1 MPKNPLINLLQYVGL
16 RHQRLRP
23 ARAILTTLGVAFG
36 IALFVAISIINR
48 STRDSL
54 RENVESVSGK
64 AKITISAGPTGFD
77 EAKGDVVKAVPGVAH
92 AVPIVESRAFFE
104 GATAQD
110 EAVYIL
116 GVDLLQES
124 AVRTYKTTDEKI
136 IDDPLVFLN
145 QPDSIVITKR
155 FAAARGLGIDSKL
168 PLATANG
175 TKVFTVRGLLEPEG
189 AARAFGGSL
198 AVMDIDGARVSFGK
212 IGKIDRIDVVPA
224 EGVAVETLI
233 PRLKAVLG
241 TGFTVERPET
251 QTESTE
257 RMIAAYQKMI
267 TFFSSLALLVGL
279 FLVFNSVSISVA
291 ERRREIGILRALGS
305 SRRGIL
311 SVFVIESALMGLVGA
326 AIGIGLGRFL
336 AELMVKQVTLSIS
349 SQFHTQV
356 QANSLALTPDL
367 AVTTLLLGTLTSAAA
382 ALIPAY
388 RASRIS
394 PLEAMKSRGLEAVG
408 QERGDLR
415 SVLLGAAFLAFTYF
429 SMHGHWNRFF
439 KPIEQMTQGASVL
452 GAAFFG
458 PFVVFFLIRAFRRL
472 VKTKRTP
479 IFRLA
484 QDNLLRSRRRTA
496 TTIMALMVGLFLVML
511 IATVRASFQDTL
523 VSWLSEVMVADVLV
537 TSSGKTI
544 SAEVQPIR
552 EEVEAQVL
560 AVPGVRD
567 PGRGRGVS
575 SRILQFTSEGLTYT
589 LKAFDEP
596 GDWVEYR
603 NFKIKDRD
611 RVEAGRELFD
621 REANRKE
628 PRVIVSDNYFLKH
641 PETKVGDLLELDTP
655 SGRTAFRIIAV
666 CVDYASPNG
675 VFYVNRDVYKRYWK
689 DSLVTGFAISLA
701 PGADL
706 EKVRAEIATKVG
718 RKYNLVAYSN
728 AEMRTEMRT
737 AIDESFAYTR
747 AVEGAAL
754 LVALLGLLNTL
765 LISILERTREIGV
778 LRAVGSSRRQIFRM
792 ILGEAVIQGGF
803 GAIVAVA
810 IGGAVAKL
818 WIENSL
824 AYALG
829 WMIDFSVPF
838 TSILS
843 TVGVGIF
850 VSALAGVY
858 PSKRASNLPIVE
870 ALDYE

>member
-1 MPKNPLINLLQYVGL
+1 MLANLLKFVGI

-23 ARAILTTLGVAFG
+23 ARSILTTLGVAFG

-54 RENVESVSGK
+54 RENVESVAGK

-77 EAKGDVVKAVPGVAH
+77 ETKLDLVRSVPGIGQ

-104 GATAQD
+104 GATLQD
-110 EAVYIL
+110 EAIYVL

-124 AVRTYKTTDEKI
+124 AVRTYKATDQKI

-155 FAAARGLGIDSKL
+155 FAAAHRLDIDSKL

-175 TKVFTVRGLLEPEG
+175 TKIFTVRGLLEPEG
-189 AARAFGGSL
+189 VARAFGGSL

-212 IGKIDRIDVVPA
+212 VGKIDRIDIVPTN
-224 EGVAVETLI
+224 GTAVEPLVEAI
-233 PRLKAVLG
+233 RAKIG
-241 TGFTVERPET
+241 SGFTIERPEA
-251 QTESTE
+251 QSESTE

-291 ERRREIGILRALGS
+291 ERRREIGILRALGAARS
-305 SRRGIL
+305 GIL
-311 SVFVIESALMGLVGA
+311 SVFVLESAVMGFVGSA
-326 AIGIGLGRFL
+326 LGVGLGRFL

-349 SQFHTQV
+349 AQFHTNV
-356 QANSLALTPDL
+356 QTNSLDLTPDL
-367 AVTTLLLGTLTSAAA
+367 LFTTILLGTLTSAASA
-382 ALIPAY
+382 FIPAL

-394 PLEAMKSRGLEAVG
+394 PLEAMNSRGLETTR
-408 QERGDLR
+408 EKGDSK
-415 SVLLGAAFLAFTYF
+415 SVIAGIALLTF
-429 SMHGHWNRFF
+429 SSLSMRFHWSQFF
-439 KPIEQMTQGASVL
+439 APFEQMTQAASVL

-458 PFVVFFLIRAFRRL
+458 PFVVFVLIRFFRKF
-472 VKTKRTP
+472 VKTQRAP

-496 TTIMALMVGLFLVML
+496 TNVMALMVGLFLVML

-523 VSWLSEVMVADVLV
+523 VNWLGEVLVADVIV
-537 TSSGKTI
+537 TSSGRTI
-544 SAEVQPIR
+544 TSEVQPLR
-552 EEVEAQVL
+552 EDVAAEIL
-560 AVPGVRD
+560 AVPGVRQ
-567 PGRGRGVS
+567 PGKGRGVS
-575 SRILQFTSEGLTYT
+575 SRILQFTTDGVKYT

-596 GDWVEYR
+596 GEYLEFR

-611 RVEAGRELFD
+611 RVDVGHELFD
-621 REANRKE
+621 RAANLRE
-628 PRVIVSDNYFLKH
+628 PRVIVSDNYFFKH
-641 PETKVGDLLELDTP
+641 PKTKVGDLLELDSPT
-655 SGRTAFRIIAV
+655 GRTAFRIIARS
-666 CVDYASPNG
+666 VDYASPNG
-675 VFYVNRDVYKRYWK
+675 VFYINREIYKRYWK
-689 DSLVTGFAISLA
+689 DSLVTGFSLTLA
-701 PGADL
+701 PGAEL
-706 EKVRAEIATKVG
+706 ESVRAGISKAVG
-718 RKYNLVAYSN
+718 RKYNLVVLSN
-728 AEMRTEMRT
+728 AEMRHEMKV
-737 AIDESFAYTR
+737 AIDDSFAYTR

-765 LISILERTREIGV
+765 LISILERTRELGV
-778 LRAVGSSRRQIFRM
+778 LRAIGSSRKQIFRM
-792 ILGEAVIQGGF
+792 ILGEAIIQGGF

-810 IGGAVAKL
+810 IGGAIGKL

-829 WMIDFSVPF
+829 WMIEFSLP
-838 TSILS
+838 LS
-843 TVGVGIF
+843 SVLLTIGVGIF
-850 VSALAGVY
+850 VSAIAGIY
-858 PSKRASNLPIVE
+858 PSKRAAEIPIVE

>member
-1 MPKNPLINLLQYVGL
+1 MLANLLKFVGI

-23 ARAILTTLGVAFG
+23 ARSILTTLGVAFG

-54 RENVESVSGK
+54 RENVESVAGK

-77 EAKGDVVKAVPGVAH
+77 ETKLDLVRSVPGIGQ

-104 GATAQD
+104 GATLQD
-110 EAVYIL
+110 EAIYVL

-124 AVRTYKTTDEKI
+124 AVRTYKATDQKI

-155 FAAARGLGIDSKL
+155 FAAAHRLDIDSKL

-175 TKVFTVRGLLEPEG
+175 TKIFTVRGLLEPEG
-189 AARAFGGSL
+189 VARAFGGSL

-212 IGKIDRIDVVPA
+212 VGKIDRIDIVPTN
-224 EGVAVETLI
+224 GTAVEPLVEAI
-233 PRLKAVLG
+233 RAKIG
-241 TGFTVERPET
+241 SGFTIERPEA
-251 QTESTE
+251 QSESTE

-291 ERRREIGILRALGS
+291 ERRREIGILRALGAARS
-305 SRRGIL
+305 GIL
-311 SVFVIESALMGLVGA
+311 SVFVLESAVMGFVGSA
-326 AIGIGLGRFL
+326 LGVGLGRFL

-349 SQFHTQV
+349 AQFHTNV
-356 QANSLALTPDL
+356 QTNSLDLTPDL
-367 AVTTLLLGTLTSAAA
+367 LFTTILLGTLTSAASA
-382 ALIPAY
+382 FIPAL

-394 PLEAMKSRGLEAVG
+394 PLEAMNSRGLETTR
-408 QERGDLR
+408 EKGDSK
-415 SVLLGAAFLAFTYF
+415 SVIAGIALLTF
-429 SMHGHWNRFF
+429 SSLSMRFHWSQFF
-439 KPIEQMTQGASVL
+439 APFEQMTQAASVL

-458 PFVVFFLIRAFRRL
+458 PFVVFVLIRFFRKF
-472 VKTKRTP
+472 VKTQRAP

-496 TTIMALMVGLFLVML
+496 TNVMALMVGLFLVML

-523 VSWLSEVMVADVLV
+523 VNWLGEVLVADVIV
-537 TSSGKTI
+537 TSSGRTI
-544 SAEVQPIR
+544 TSEVQPLR
-552 EEVEAQVL
+552 EDVAAEIL
-560 AVPGVRD
+560 AVPGVRQ
-567 PGRGRGVS
+567 PGKGRGVS
-575 SRILQFTSEGLTYT
+575 SRILQFTTDGVKYT

-596 GDWVEYR
+596 GEYLEFR

-611 RVEAGRELFD
+611 RVDVGHELFD
-621 REANRKE
+621 RAANLRE
-628 PRVIVSDNYFLKH
+628 PRVIVSDNYFFKH
-641 PETKVGDLLELDTP
+641 PKTKVGDLLELDSPT
-655 SGRTAFRIIAV
+655 GRTAFRIIARS
-666 CVDYASPNG
+666 VDYASPNG
-675 VFYVNRDVYKRYWK
+675 VFYINREIYKRYWK
-689 DSLVTGFAISLA
+689 DSLVTGFSLTLA
-701 PGADL
+701 PGAEL
-706 EKVRAEIATKVG
+706 ESVGAGISKAVG
-718 RKYNLVAYSN
+718 RKYNLVVLSN
-728 AEMRTEMRT
+728 AEMRHEMKV
-737 AIDESFAYTR
+737 AIDDSFAYTR

-765 LISILERTREIGV
+765 LISILERTRELGV
-778 LRAVGSSRRQIFRM
+778 LRAIGSSRKQIFRM
-792 ILGEAVIQGGF
+792 ILGEAIIQGGF

-810 IGGAVAKL
+810 IGGAIGKL

-829 WMIDFSVPF
+829 WMIEFSLP
-838 TSILS
+838 LS
-843 TVGVGIF
+843 SVLLTIGVGIF
-850 VSALAGVY
+850 VSAIAGIY
-858 PSKRASNLPIVE
+858 PSKRAAEIPIVE